1 MNWSNV
7 VNVLNF
13 NLINIRPFL
22 KLFWC
27 YHEAIMQKAFLL
39 SLLLIYCY
47 RHSQNICYG
56 LSIPVIFNSCSI
68 IISYIDSI
76 TAFQYECAF
85 NLRFSNLVLLISL
98 SLMKSI
104 SFFHLWHILLWLM
117 CFIIWQL
124 IWVLYNFVYG
134 L

>member
-13 NLINIRPFL
+13 NLTNIPSFL

-27 YHEAIMQKAFLL
+27 YHEPIMQKAFLF
-39 SLLLIYCY
+39 SLLLIYRY
-47 RHSQNICYG
+47 RHSQNNCDE

-76 TAFQYECAF
+76 TASQYECAF
-85 NLRFSNLVLLISL
+85 KLRFSNLELLISL

-104 SFFHLWHILLWLM
+104 TFFSPLTH
-117 CFIIWQL
+117 FIVIDVFYYL
-124 IWVLYNFVYG
+124 TAYMSSI
-134 L
+134 